1 MVRMSKMCVPCGGFK
16 KLSINDDIMP
26 DSSFIFACRCNVF
39 GIFIAFGTWLLEM
52 SVLIY
57 FYQISQENH
66 PQSVYV
72 SYVPTCDAPA
82 NRRRVGGGFGGDF
95 EWDVARRRAP
105 SKTMAYCA
113 DNEAVGMRSIVCAL
127 IILILTIAPD
137 FIGGFHL
144 VARRR
149 SVMQMITGGAMMVLS
164 IMALVAA
171 SAFVIAT
178 AQTDVDV
185 YSNCI
190 AILFVLAC
198 DEQMF
203 YVIKMIFPAFVEET
217 IREVTGAVDSTAIGL
232 INDVRFAELMERK
245 KVTAKTEMTSEP
257 QQAES
262 PHGAPSSK
270 YSHEEI

>member
-1 MVRMSKMCVPCGGFK
+1 
-16 KLSINDDIMP
+16 
-26 DSSFIFACRCNVF
+26 
-39 GIFIAFGTWLLEM
+39 
-52 SVLIY
+52 
-57 FYQISQENH
+57 
-66 PQSVYV
+66 
-72 SYVPTCDAPA
+72 
-82 NRRRVGGGFGGDF
+82 
-95 EWDVARRRAP
+95 
-105 SKTMAYCA
+105 
-113 DNEAVGMRSIVCAL
+113 MRSVVCAL
-127 IILILTIAPD
+127 TILILTIAPD

-144 VARRR
+144 LARRR
-149 SVMQMITGGAMMVLS
+149 SVMQMITGCAMMALS
-164 IMALVAA
+164 ITALVAA

-178 AQTDVDV
+178 AKTDVDV
-185 YSNCI
+185 YSNCV

-217 IREVTGAVDSTAIGL
+217 IREVTGGVDSTAIGL

-262 PHGAPSSK
+262 PHGAPSTK

>member
-1 MVRMSKMCVPCGGFK
+1 MVMCLPCGGFK
-16 KLSINDDIMP
+16 KLSINDDIVP

-52 SVLIY
+52 LVLIY
-57 FYQISQENH
+57 FYQISKQNH
-66 PQSVYV
+66 PQSVHV
-72 SYVPTCDAPA
+72 HSVPTCDAPE
-82 NRRRVGGGFGGDF
+82 NRRRIEGGFGGDF
-95 EWDVARRRAP
+95 KWDVVRRREGEA
-105 SKTMAYCA
+105 KTMAYCS
-113 DNEAVGMRSIVCAL
+113 DNEDVGMRSVVCAL

-164 IMALVAA
+164 VMALVAA
-171 SAFVIAT
+171 SAFVMAT
-178 AQTDVDV
+178 ALNDVDV

>member
-1 MVRMSKMCVPCGGFK
+1 MGRMSKMCVPCGGFK
-16 KLSINDDIMP
+16 KLSINDDIVP

-52 SVLIY
+52 LVLIY

-66 PQSVYV
+66 PQSVQVY
-72 SYVPTCDAPA
+72 SDEREY
-82 NRRRVGGGFGGDF
+82 
-95 EWDVARRRAP
+95 
-105 SKTMAYCA
+105 
-113 DNEAVGMRSIVCAL
+113 VGMRSVVCAW

-164 IMALVAA
+164 ITAVVAA
-171 SAFVIAT
+171 YAFVKAT
-178 AQTDVDV
+178 AINDVDV

-190 AILFVLAC
+190 AILFVLVC

-217 IREVTGAVDSTAIGL
+217 IREVTGGVDSTAIGL
-232 INDVRFAELMERK
+232 ISDVRFAELMERK